1 MLVVLATCATTVLAA
16 ATRLG
21 AACGHAR
28 CPPRHVS
35 PVLEA
40 PAYSGPR
47 AELTAD
53 TFAAALAEE
62 YDGLVVVR
70 FHAPWCRTCRA
81 TEPIYKKVVSQVDG
95 VHAADVRFY
104 EVNFKENKELC
115 LRERVYALP
124 TIHFYAKRIGR
135 INRFTLGPTTAA
147 KRLNSE
153 LTRYLGP
160 AGAGSEGHLA
170 LLRRLQ
176 KSVGPTNPL
185 VRFTGLVGLL
195 QALVNADA
203 YLVRAMSDASD
214 GLYLTR
220 TLEGDERRLKELRDM
235 FDWIDMNGDGVIDS
249 SELAT
254 VAAAVGSLA
263 PDGLGDFYEFYSA
276 LLQQAMSSVA
286 KYEIADE
293 DSDAAPDASAA
304 DNTDVAVAEEAAAAV
319 AVAADGAPASLDFAS
334 FTHTPNIHIHTHTQ
348 HSHSQARLR
357 ASTSPRSRTHN
368 MHIHPPPTF
377 TFTGAPASLDF
388 ASFTRLMTSKA
399 VSEFREPD
407 AELKPAFAA
416 LDKDGN
422 GEVDREELLAA
433 MQCVCRNLPFD
444 AQRSACEADFVEQ
457 VSEAFDALDVDGSG
471 TLDYEEFVAVLSG
484 VASGSGVD
492 YVREKA

>member
-319 AVAADGAPASLDFAS
+319 AVAADGAPAS
-334 FTHTPNIHIHTHTQ
+334 
-348 HSHSQARLR
+348 R
-357 ASTSPRSRTHN
+357 
-368 MHIHPPPTF
+368 
-377 TFTGAPASLDF
+377 DF

>member
-1 MLVVLATCATTVLAA
+1 
-16 ATRLG
+16 
-21 AACGHAR
+21 
-28 CPPRHVS
+28 
-35 PVLEA
+35 
-40 PAYSGPR
+40 
-47 AELTAD
+47 
-53 TFAAALAEE
+53 
-62 YDGLVVVR
+62 
-70 FHAPWCRTCRA
+70 
-81 TEPIYKKVVSQVDG
+81 
-95 VHAADVRFY
+95 
-104 EVNFKENKELC
+104 
-115 LRERVYALP
+115 
-124 TIHFYAKRIGR
+124 
-135 INRFTLGPTTAA
+135 LGPTTAA

-334 FTHTPNIHIHTHTQ
+334 FT
-348 HSHSQARLR
+348 
-357 ASTSPRSRTHN
+357 
-368 MHIHPPPTF
+368 
-377 TFTGAPASLDF
+377 
-388 ASFTRLMTSKA
+388 RLMTSKA